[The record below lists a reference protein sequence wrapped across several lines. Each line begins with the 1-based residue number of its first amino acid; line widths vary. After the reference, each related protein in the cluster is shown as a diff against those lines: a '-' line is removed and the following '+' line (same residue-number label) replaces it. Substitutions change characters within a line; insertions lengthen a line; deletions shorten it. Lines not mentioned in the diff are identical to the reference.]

1 MEFYPVRWVF
11 GFPELAWSLRQ
22 WARRRGSR
30 AWVRVTGVV
39 EGYELLLARQ
49 NGWFVILYSYLFNGT
64 NYSGEHRK
72 WLLFSFSSEEAQ
84 TGKVM
89 KRFPR
94 GAEITVRVD
103 PEKPNRSVVDQ
114 Q

>member
-1 MEFYPVRWVF
+1 MSRRVPPRTKRESGAPGVVGVRAQAV
-11 GFPELAWSLRQ
+11 
-22 WARRRGSR
+22 
-30 AWVRVTGVV
+30 VRVGTSGAKKHGI
-39 EGYELLLARQ
+39 EICSAHPSKTAKGAAASMWSAEK
-49 NGWFVILYSYLFNGT
+49 GWASP
-64 NYSGEHRK
+64 
-72 WLLFSFSSEEAQ
+72 Q
-84 TGKVM
+84 TGTVM